1 MFSRDSRIL
10 IVDDMATMRRLTVY
24 QLGILGYRNVE
35 QAADGQQ
42 ALDIILKG
50 INEDN
55 PVGLVISDWN
65 MPLMSGIE
73 LLEIVRKSRHT
84 TDLPFM
90 LVTAEDERTQVVRA
104 IKNRVNDYLIKPID
118 KNVLE
123 QKLHFLEKQTKSLKA
138 A

>member
-1 MFSRDSRIL
+1 MFCSDSRIL

-24 QLGILGYRNVE
+24 QLGILGYRNIA

-73 LLEIVRKSRHT
+73 LLEIVRKSRNT
-84 TDLPFM
+84 ADLPFM

-104 IKNRVNDYLIKPID
+104 LKNRVNDYLIKPID

>member
-1 MFSRDSRIL
+1 MFCSDSRIL

-24 QLGILGYRNVE
+24 QLGILGYRNVA

-73 LLEIVRKSRHT
+73 LLEIVRKSRNT
-84 TDLPFM
+84 ADLPFM
-90 LVTAEDERTQVVRA
+90 LVTAEDERTQVVRVRPVVA
-104 IKNRVNDYLIKPID
+104 LPDKGTNRGRRGVEGGHF
-118 KNVLE
+118 VL
-123 QKLHFLEKQTKSLKA
+123 LD
-138 A
+138 

>member
-1 MFSRDSRIL
+1 MFCSDSRIL

-24 QLGILGYRNVE
+24 QLGILGYRNVA

-73 LLEIVRKSRHT
+73 LLEIVRKSRNT
-84 TDLPFM
+84 ADLPFM

-104 IKNRVNDYLIKPID
+104 LKNRVNDYLIKPID

-138 A
+138 V